1 MQKPET
7 RNQKP
12 ETQKIMYKEILGS
25 LDQAAIFAII
35 AIIIFFA
42 FFVLLFF
49 RVITLDKK
57 HVQHM
62 AEMPL
67 WDEAPEVPAQENSLN
82 GKTSHV
88 S

>member
-1 MQKPET
+1 
-7 RNQKP
+7 
-12 ETQKIMYKEILGS
+12 MYKEILGS

-35 AIIIFFA
+35 AILIFFV

-49 RVITLDKK
+49 RVVALDKK

-62 AEMPL
+62 AEMPF
-67 WDEAPEVPAQENSLN
+67 WDEVKETPQQEISLN
-82 GKTSHV
+82 GKTSHL

>member
-1 MQKPET
+1 
-7 RNQKP
+7 
-12 ETQKIMYKEILGS
+12 MYKEILSS
-25 LDQAAIFAII
+25 LDQAAIFAIV
-35 AIIIFFA
+35 AILIFFT

-57 HVQHM
+57 HIQHM

-67 WDEAPEVPAQENSLN
+67 RDEAPDQPAQEISLN
-82 GKTSHV
+82 GKTSHI

>member
-1 MQKPET
+1 
-7 RNQKP
+7 
-12 ETQKIMYKEILGS
+12 MYKEILGS

-35 AIIIFFA
+35 AILIFFA

-49 RVITLDKK
+49 RVIMLNKK

-67 WDEAPEVPAQENSLN
+67 WDETTEVPTQQISLN
-82 GKTSHV
+82 GKTSHA

>member
-1 MQKPET
+1 
-7 RNQKP
+7 
-12 ETQKIMYKEILGS
+12 MYKEILGS

-35 AIIIFFA
+35 AILIFFA

-49 RVITLDKK
+49 RVIMLNKK
-57 HVQHM
+57 HVQDM

-67 WDEAPEVPAQENSLN
+67 WDETTEVPAQQISLN
-82 GKTSHV
+82 GKTSHA